1 MGGGVFTY
9 IVDLANEL
17 VNEFDMHIAYTNHRS
32 TQLTNYN
39 TRKTKPHQRRC
50 GRKEECLE
58 MGREDREVEKQ
69 RRGKDMADIKV
80 TNTNIDGLFVIEPT
94 IFSDNRGDL
103 FEAYNDDVFSS
114 HGLNLK
120 FVQDNEVSSKK
131 NVLRG
136 MHVNVKH
143 PQGKLVRVL
152 DGKILD
158 VVIDLRKE
166 SPTYMSCY
174 SIVLSNDNKKQL
186 YIPEGMGHGYLA
198 LQDSRVLFKTTT
210 HYIPG
215 DELGFAWNSKAVT
228 VDWGA
233 KEPIQNDRDKSSKDL
248 SEVWK

>member
-1 MGGGVFTY
+1 MGEKKKSRVR
-9 IVDLANEL
+9 E
-17 VNEFDMHIAYTNHRS
+17 S
-32 TQLTNYN
+32 
-39 TRKTKPHQRRC
+39 
-50 GRKEECLE
+50 
-58 MGREDREVEKQ
+58 GREPHWRVWGKNKRRE
-69 RRGKDMADIKV
+69 KDMADIKV
-80 TNTNIDGLFVIEPT
+80 TNTNIDGLFVVEPT

-103 FEAYNDDVFSS
+103 FEAYNDEVFSAHS
-114 HGLNLK
+114 LNLK
-120 FVQDNEVSSKK
+120 FVQDNEANSKK
-131 NVLRG
+131 GVLRG

-143 PQGKLVRVL
+143 SQGKLVRVL
-152 DGKILD
+152 DGEILD

-174 SIVLSNDNKKQL
+174 SIVLSNKNKKQL

-228 VDWGA
+228 VDWGV
-233 KEPIQNDRDKSSKDL
+233 KEPIQKDRDKSSKDL